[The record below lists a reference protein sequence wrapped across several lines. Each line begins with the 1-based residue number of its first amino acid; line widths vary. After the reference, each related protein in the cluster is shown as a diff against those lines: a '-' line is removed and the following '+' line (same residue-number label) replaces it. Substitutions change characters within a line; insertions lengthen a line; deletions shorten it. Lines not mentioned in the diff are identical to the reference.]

1 MRHPWI
7 LAGRRRYAP
16 TPSRDEKRAA
26 TERSSRLFGSSHTST
41 RISSKNLSE
50 LSTPSMKDKDKSK
63 FLISAPVPLAPA
75 KHPYH
80 ASTAST
86 SRIGQAMSSSR
97 LAHQTSARSGS
108 LTVSREGLASALKV
122 CIGAHVLSLQT
133 SKLSI
138 G

>member
-16 TPSRDEKRAA
+16 TPSRDEKRATT

-50 LSTPSMKDKDKSK
+50 LSTSSMKDKDKSK
-63 FLISAPVPLAPA
+63 LLISSPVPLAPA

-108 LTVSREGLASALKV
+108 LTVSREGGKCVESLYWCS
-122 CIGAHVLSLQT
+122 CSLQT